1 MNTLAQIAI
10 YIINS
15 LGTIYIGVVLLRFLL
30 QVVRANYYNPISKSI
45 AKFTNPLLVP
55 LRKIIPGLLGIDLAA
70 LVLAILL
77 QALLLQIILF
87 LIGFG
92 FINPIYLF
100 LWSVVAL
107 LGLTLNI
114 YFVCTI
120 VVMIASWIAPY
131 SDNPALT
138 LMRQLLDP
146 LVAPFRR
153 ILPPL
158 GGLDL
163 SFMVFFLALQVV
175 RIFLLPNLAALV
187 SMPTRLML
195 GF

>member
-1 MNTLAQIAI
+1 
-10 YIINS
+10 
-15 LGTIYIGVVLLRFLL
+15 
-30 QVVRANYYNPISKSI
+30 
-45 AKFTNPLLVP
+45 
-55 LRKIIPGLLGIDLAA
+55 
-70 LVLAILL
+70 VLAILL
-77 QALLLQIILF
+77 QALLLQIVLF

-175 RIFLLPNLAALV
+175 RIFLLPNLAAFV